1 MTWREMGAVF
11 KSGRLQLRVVLWRL
25 VWVQVVCT
33 VVAGALAGLFVGW
46 PAGYSVVL
54 GGLAVVLPAS
64 LGALRMVMSPS
75 ASPRDALRTQ
85 VSAQAI
91 KWLIT
96 VLVFGAIFKL
106 GQDRVQAVWVFLGFG
121 AVHLVYWLLLL
132 RER

>member
-1 MTWREMGAVF
+1 MGAVF
-11 KSGRLQLRVVLWRL
+11 ESGRLRLKIVLWRL
-25 VWVQVVCT
+25 VWIQVVCT
-33 VVAGALAGLFVGW
+33 VAAGVLAGLFVGW

-54 GGLAVVLPAS
+54 GGLAVVLPTS
-64 LGALRMVMSPS
+64 LGALRMVMAPS

-106 GQDRVQAVWVFLGFG
+106 GRDVQALWVFLGFG

>member
-1 MTWREMGAVF
+1 MGSVF
-11 KSGRLQLRVVLWRL
+11 ESGRLRLRVILWRL
-25 VWVQVVCT
+25 VWIQMVCT

-46 PAGYSVVL
+46 SSGYSVVL

-64 LGALRMVMSPS
+64 LGALRIIMAPS
-75 ASPRDALRTQ
+75 ASPQDALRTQ

-106 GQDRVQAVWVFLGFG
+106 GRDVQAVWVFLGFG
-121 AVHLVYWLLLL
+121 VVHLVYWLSLL

>member
-1 MTWREMGAVF
+1 MGSVF
-11 KSGRLQLRVVLWRL
+11 ESGRLRLKVVLWRL
-25 VWVQVVCT
+25 VWVQMICT

-54 GGLAVVLPAS
+54 GGLAVVLPAA
-64 LGALRMVMSPS
+64 LGALRIVMAPS

-106 GQDRVQAVWVFLGFG
+106 GRNVQAVWVFLGFG
-121 AVHLVYWLLLL
+121 AVHLDYWLSLL

>member
-1 MTWREMGAVF
+1 M
-11 KSGRLQLRVVLWRL
+11 VL
-25 VWVQVVCT
+25 
-33 VVAGALAGLFVGW
+33 
-46 PAGYSVVL
+46 
-54 GGLAVVLPAS
+54 
-64 LGALRMVMSPS
+64 SPS

-96 VLVFGAIFKL
+96 VLVFGAVFKL

>member
-1 MTWREMGAVF
+1 MTWCEMGAVF
-11 KSGRLQLRVVLWRL
+11 ESGRLQLRVVLWRL
-25 VWVQVVCT
+25 VWIQVVCT

>member
-1 MTWREMGAVF
+1 MGSVF
-11 KSGRLQLRVVLWRL
+11 ESGRLRLKVVLWRL
-25 VWVQVVCT
+25 VWIQMICM

-46 PAGYSVVL
+46 PAGYSVAL
-54 GGLAVVLPAS
+54 GGLAVVLPAA
-64 LGALRMVMSPS
+64 LGALRMVMAPS
-75 ASPRDALRTQ
+75 ATPRDALRTQ

-106 GQDRVQAVWVFLGFG
+106 GRNVQALWVFLGFG
-121 AVHLVYWLLLL
+121 AVHLVYWLSLL

>member
-1 MTWREMGAVF
+1 MTLCKMGAVF
-11 KSGRLQLRVVLWRL
+11 ESGRLQLRVVLWRL
-25 VWVQVVCT
+25 VWIQVVCT
-33 VVAGALAGLFVGW
+33 VVTGALAGLFVGW

-54 GGLAVVLPAS
+54 GGLAVVLPAA

-75 ASPRDALRTQ
+75 SSPRDALRTQ

-96 VLVFGAIFKL
+96 VLVFGAVFKL